1 MVYSIIRKVIVLKY
15 NRIKITFKNGFERI
29 IESDNVKNFN
39 SLVEWANMFNNNE
52 EVSLLTMSGRDLGS
66 SFSIDKNN
74 VKYIEFK

>member
-1 MVYSIIRKVIVLKY
+1 MKY
-15 NRIKITFKNGFERI
+15 NRIKINFKNGFERI
-29 IESDNVKNFN
+29 IEKDSVRNFN

-74 VKYIEFK
+74 VKSIEFI

>member
-1 MVYSIIRKVIVLKY
+1 MIELKY
-15 NRIKITFKNGFERI
+15 NRIKIAFKNGFERI
-29 IESDNVKNFN
+29 IEKDSIRNFN

-74 VKYIEFK
+74 VKYIEFI